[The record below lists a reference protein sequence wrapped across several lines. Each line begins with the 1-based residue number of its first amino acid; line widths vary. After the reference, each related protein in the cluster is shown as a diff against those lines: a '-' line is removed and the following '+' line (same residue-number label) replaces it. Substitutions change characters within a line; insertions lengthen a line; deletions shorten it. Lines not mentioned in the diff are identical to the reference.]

1 MVTLTAGVTVHELS
15 QEIWNH
21 PEENFQ
27 EVRAHGVL
35 TDFLESRG
43 LTVERNYIVDTGF
56 KCVVGSSDDG
66 PHVAILCEYDALPV
80 IGHGCGHNLIAEVGI
95 GAGLGVISAFRDN
108 GKPLGKVGF
117 LTFAPSYLYS
127 TCIRVWYWYLFL
139 KTLPLPNATEVEF
152 TIHCQTRLQSKFNG
166 TVDAC
171 LFLIVIRDANLCSL
185 FQNVQGV

>member
-1 MVTLTAGVTVHELS
+1 MDSLYKAAAEEIDAAANALHELS

-43 LTVERNYIVDTGF
+43 LAVERHYIVDTGF

-66 PHVAILCEYDALPV
+66 PNVAILCEYDALPV

-95 GAGLGVISAFRDN
+95 GAGLGVISAFREN

-117 LTFAPSYLYS
+117 HTFLPNNLYS
-127 TCIRVWYWYLFL
+127 TVL
-139 KTLPLPNATEVEF
+139 V
-152 TIHCQTRLQSKFNG
+152 
-166 TVDAC
+166 
-171 LFLIVIRDANLCSL
+171 LIL
-185 FQNVQGV
+185 